1 VDVLSRLAGALPD
14 FDLQAIIGSG
24 ATSTVVRAVDKSGS
38 SVAIKV
44 FSEDVKSSDSFK
56 KLASREVSNLKK
68 LKGDRTSKVLSA
80 NLDSDVPYI
89 VMELV
94 KGDSLAS
101 TVAKK
106 TLTGALLQTVV
117 ESLVEAVDEVHQ
129 AGVTHRDLKPA
140 NVLFGEDGIKVVD
153 FGISA
158 SEDASATTN
167 TSFSGTPGW
176 TSPEQAVGDT
186 VGPATDI
193 FNLGLLI
200 AYASTSKHA
209 FGEGR
214 PDAMLFR
221 IVNSEPELD
230 QVPDRYRD
238 VVAACLQKEPSE
250 RPSIKNLLKALRQGA
265 SGENHS
271 DGTRI
276 ASQTLLLE
284 NSKLSHS
291 PMKARP
297 FLSLNKKTAKK
308 VALLAT
314 PVFLVGA
321 LLCGFFLPASGPLR
335 VDFVDEGTIANPA
348 KSTTT
353 LKVRSGNN
361 DPVFHAL
368 PSVIAPS
375 TDESFRLTKWSRGK
389 PLLVE
394 LLPEYDGDQPLTF
407 ELDSVGSGFF
417 ANNAEVNLAIVRSD
431 SEITV
436 EVTDSGPFFGL
447 FGGRVLATESS
458 QRGNEKIYLA
468 EQRDGFNDCHSQ
480 LAQSW
485 RTDLAPITDM
495 WDEYDAYY
503 SSTRFHDGLTL
514 YNDQWSW
521 EASKI
526 ADNVFSLSWD
536 ALPYSPDQRASRS
549 EPYSDSIVLAA
560 RQVFLI
566 SSNLGDAW
574 ENLSYQLGNET
585 GAGDLRELQPRAWMM
600 MDLADDGLRDAS
612 NNVSSEITSESRSI
626 CVGKWPDA
634 G

>member
-158 SEDASATTN
+158 SEDSSATTN

-200 AYASTSKHA
+200 AYASTGKHA

-221 IVNSEPELD
+221 IVNSEPELE

-250 RPSIKNLLKALRQGA
+250 RPSIKNLLKALRQGI
-265 SGENHS
+265 SGENHA

-284 NSKLSHS
+284 NSKLSQS

-297 FLSLNKKTAKK
+297 SLSLNNKTAKK
-308 VALLAT
+308 LALLAT
-314 PVFLVGA
+314 PIFLIGA
-321 LLCGFFLPASGPLR
+321 LLAGFFFPASGPVR

-348 KSTTT
+348 MSTTT

-361 DPVFHAL
+361 DPVFYAL
-368 PSVIAPS
+368 GSAVALS
-375 TDESFRLTKWSRGK
+375 ADDSFQFTTWSRGE

-394 LLPEYDGDQPLTF
+394 LLVEYDGDQPLTV
-407 ELDSVGSGFF
+407 ELESVGDGFF
-417 ANNAEVNLAIVRSD
+417 ANIGEVNLAIVRSD
-431 SEITV
+431 SEITIQAR
-436 EVTDSGPFFGL
+436 DSGSFFGL

-458 QRGNEKIYLA
+458 RRGNEGLYLA
-468 EQRDGFNDCHSQ
+468 EQSDGFNDCHSQ

-485 RTDLAPITDM
+485 RTDLAPIMDM
-495 WDEYDAYY
+495 WDGYDAYY
-503 SSTRFHDGLTL
+503 SSTRFNTGGSLQSE
-514 YNDQWSW
+514 QWGR
-521 EASKI
+521 EAG
-526 ADNVFSLSWD
+526 NVANHIFSLNSD

-549 EPYSDSIVLAA
+549 EPYSDYLVLAS
-560 RQVFLI
+560 RQVFLT

-574 ENLSYQLGNET
+574 ENLSYQMWNET
-585 GAGDLRELQPRAWMM
+585 GSGALRDLQPRAWMM
-600 MDLADDGLRDAS
+600 MDLADDALRDAS
-612 NNVSSEITSESRSI
+612 NSVSREITSESRSI
-626 CVGKWPDA
+626 CAGKWPD